1 MCVASK
7 IHKHHDVNDLAIF
20 YENKLEVLKLDIQE
34 FESSIYP
41 KYQESVSDIPNR
53 KAEMIENSQALKAN
67 LNEQG
72 RLLHREIDKCI
83 KEMQTEIDDMDAQNF
98 TAIEK
103 HTSVIN
109 STIDK
114 ISKSIQ
120 DLKKLLD
127 SNDISLISKYKS
139 RNEDFRKLPPELRVS
154 SFKFEP
160 RKIKNEKIR
169 ELFGCMIPS
178 NKKFLNSPFI
188 IADGITDSESLN
200 SVSCGNDEG
209 FWTICSD
216 ATIRFQNVGKQV
228 LTKSGKMPIDIAVT
242 RSGDLV
248 FTDGRNESINIVSHS
263 ENQETIRLKCWIPKY
278 VCSASYGDFLVSMQS
293 AMMTSAFTQV
303 VRFFGNTPVHS
314 FQWDKEKRTPIYKP
328 GSLGSLRLS
337 ENKNLNICVA
347 DWSAGEVV
355 VVSKVGKLRFRY
367 KGRSSMFR
375 PSGIATDS
383 QGMILI
389 SECYH
394 QKIKTDIHILDQ
406 DGHFLRFIDNC
417 DLLSPKALC
426 VDSKDNIYV
435 TSHNRVKKIQYYR

>member
-1 MCVASK
+1 MYRHKCVPEHLSNKTTVHSVISSTQSISTGLPFPMCSKHPTKTCELQCEQCDSLICTMCVASK

-72 RLLHREIDKCI
+72 RRLHREIDKCI

-139 RNEDFRKLPPELRVS
+139 RNEDYRKLPPELRVS

-228 LTKSGKMPIDIAVT
+228 LTKLGKMPIDIAVT

-263 ENQETIRLKCWIPKY
+263 ENQENIRLKCWIPKY
-278 VCSASYGDFLVSMQS
+278 VCSFLV
-293 AMMTSAFTQV
+293 T
-303 VRFFGNTPVHS
+303 H
-314 FQWDKEKRTPIYKP
+314 
-328 GSLGSLRLS
+328 
-337 ENKNLNICVA
+337 
-347 DWSAGEVV
+347 
-355 VVSKVGKLRFRY
+355 RY
-367 KGRSSMFR
+367 IVF
-375 PSGIATDS
+375 SGIKKK
-383 QGMILI
+383 
-389 SECYH
+389 EH
-394 QKIKTDIHILDQ
+394 QST
-406 DGHFLRFIDNC
+406 
-417 DLLSPKALC
+417 
-426 VDSKDNIYV
+426 
-435 TSHNRVKKIQYYR
+435 NRVVWAHYVSVKIVTWTSVWLIGAPEKW